1 MLLYDFLTTTMLL
14 IQSFGSHTSFTT
26 IFCSIISSIFFIMS
40 YFTTPGICCPC
51 CTGRMVLSTLV
62 VVLQEGNQLCQ
73 RHLFILPIFFSLKV
87 DSHLLFFLCLCH
99 VSISSFTWSLLT
111 FSMTKFSAILS
122 DTTDNRGPF
131 WNLSLETVIWS

>member
-1 MLLYDFLTTTMLL
+1 MLL

-51 CTGRMVLSTLV
+51 CTGRMVLFTLV
-62 VVLQEGNQLCQ
+62 VVLQERNQLCQ
-73 RHLFILPIFFSLKV
+73 RHFYILPIFFSLNL
-87 DSHLLFFLCLCH
+87 DSHLLFLCLCH

-122 DTTDNRGPF
+122 DTTNNRGPF